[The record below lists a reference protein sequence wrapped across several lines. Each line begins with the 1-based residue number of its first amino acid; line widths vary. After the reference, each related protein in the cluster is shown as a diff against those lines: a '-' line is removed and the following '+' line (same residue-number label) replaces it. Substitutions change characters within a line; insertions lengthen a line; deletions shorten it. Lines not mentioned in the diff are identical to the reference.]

1 MLIEERLRDE
11 ESDIVKSLLEK
22 FVRKLTGKKFKY
34 PSLSARRGMSGGD
47 GGGGDSG
54 DADS

>member
-34 PSLSARRGMSGGD
+34 PSLSARRGKGGGD